1 MDKTRVPQC
10 QAFTEGMM
18 WKTTLIIYI
27 FSASYIS
34 AILCNKYV
42 LSVLQFTLP
51 TLFQGWQ
58 TFTAA
63 TTIFAAHYSGH
74 LQVRR
79 LTPGGV
85 VEWLPA
91 SLSFIG
97 IIYAGSRALSHIPIP
112 MFLLIRNSVESSIE
126 ISRWIVQRTVPGVQ
140 KLVGSV
146 LTVLSAAAL
155 WQVDPQY
162 DREGYIW
169 LFYHMVFL
177 VGYKLYAE
185 FKSTELSS
193 MEKLWCN
200 SITSVVLLAP
210 GSILLGHVQ
219 DAWDFP
225 LLTHTHFHLA
235 FLASGPLAA
244 CVGITGILVQEGTKF
259 PDYIS
264 CTVKTLTILMSLM
277 VFHVTLTTT
286 AFLCILTGIAGEV
299 LQKIDVQ
306 DFSARLDLKPEE
318 RTRLSSHSMEITAE
332 T

>member
-1 MDKTRVPQC
+1 
-10 QAFTEGMM
+10 M

-27 FSASYIS
+27 FSASYIT

-74 LQVRR
+74 LHISR

-85 VEWLPA
+85 IGWMPA

-112 MFLLIRNSVESSIE
+112 MFLLIRNSVESFIE
-126 ISRWIVQRTVPGVQ
+126 IFRWIVRRTLPSTQ
-140 KLVGSV
+140 KLLGSF
-146 LTVLSAAAL
+146 LTVLSAVAL
-155 WQVDPQY
+155 WYVDPQY
-162 DREGYIW
+162 DRDGYFW
-169 LFYHMVFL
+169 LVSHMVFL
-177 VGYKLYAE
+177 AGYKLYAE
-185 FKSTELSS
+185 LKSTELSS

-200 SITSVVLLAP
+200 SIVSVILLAP
-210 GSILLGHVQ
+210 GSFLLGHVQ
-219 DAWDFP
+219 DAWEFP
-225 LLTHTHFHLA
+225 LLTHSHFHIA

-244 CVGITGILVQEGTKF
+244 SVGITGILVQEGTKF
-259 PDYIS
+259 PDHIS
-264 CTVKTLTILMSLM
+264 CTVKTLTVLMSLM
-277 VFHVTLTTT
+277 VFHVTLTTA
-286 AFLCILTGIAGEV
+286 AFLCILMGITGEV
-299 LQKIDVQ
+299 LQKIDLK
-306 DFSARLDLKPEE
+306 DFSATLDLKYEE
-318 RTRLSSHSMEITAE
+318 RTSLSSHSIEISAE